1 VDAFKPYRPACT
13 PSRGP
18 TPSAPVRSPLVARLI
33 QPGIDSGRRRIRML
47 LSQLPDASLRS
58 GLGLSDADVAALR
71 AASLADLAAAGA
83 TATAD
88 HRVQQAA
95 ETLTDLA

>member
-1 VDAFKPYRPACT
+1 MDACKPYRPSYT
-13 PSRGP
+13 PPRSA
-18 TPSAPVRSPLVARLI
+18 TPGAPPSSPLVARLI

-47 LSQLPDASLRS
+47 LVQLPDASLRS

-71 AASLADLAAAGA
+71 AASLADLAASGAAA
-83 TATAD
+83 TAAR
-88 HRVQQAA
+88 RVERPA